1 MKWFTDFKIAQ
12 KLISSFIV
20 VALFIGV
27 VGFIGVSNMKKIN
40 TNAVSMHDY
49 NLESIKQLTTIK
61 RIYQTYVI
69 I

>member
-27 VGFIGVSNMKKIN
+27 VGFIGVLNMKKIN
-40 TNAVSMHDY
+40 TNAVY
-49 NLESIKQLTTIK
+49 VLLQLRVYKTINYYK
-61 RIYQTYVI
+61 TEYSRHTL
-69 I
+69 